1 MEEIEIYIHD
11 LKEQK
16 RELENKIT
24 DFSRYGRSPDDTEFQ
39 KMFDYLKQRDRLINK
54 IEALQMCLDAVIS
67 NAK

>member
-1 MEEIEIYIHD
+1 MEIYIHD

-67 NAK
+67 NAT